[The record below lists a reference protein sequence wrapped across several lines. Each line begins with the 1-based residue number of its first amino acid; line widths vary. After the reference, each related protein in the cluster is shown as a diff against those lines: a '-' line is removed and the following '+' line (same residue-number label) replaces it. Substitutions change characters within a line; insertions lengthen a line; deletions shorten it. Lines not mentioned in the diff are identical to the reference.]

1 MRETVRWKERR
12 KREAADLPSPEG
24 ELRLVIEETCL
35 LDLGVGA
42 VAIRDSAGKLF
53 QVLRCVVWL
62 EESLDLFG
70 EVMARESSRIPEVI
84 KVGFESAEELG
95 QGAGAVLDKILSK
108 LSQAAAEHLHRF
120 SNGDIPRVRGKLQQ
134 LVDIALDLCEL
145 ASLTTF
151 QRRNQGAEET

>member
-1 MRETVRWKERR
+1 MRETVRWKEKR

-42 VAIRDSAGKLF
+42 VAIRDSARKLF

-62 EESLDLFG
+62 EESLNLFG
-70 EVMARESSRIPEVI
+70 EVMAREISRISEI
-84 KVGFESAEELG
+84 KVSFERAEELG
-95 QGAGAVLDKILSK
+95 QSAGAVLDKILSK